1 MRLIKIIQV
10 TIDVR
15 DPIAL
20 YAAED
25 GLLRALAAKY
35 EGRCY
40 RGVYVLAVRKI
51 VRQGDCIINQ
61 DGDPS
66 FGITSALVEVECIM
80 LARGEILLCTVQ
92 SATAHFIAATAGAIT
107 TASANGGADQEVYN
121 VFIAMTPLL
130 KSITAG
136 QHIPVRALD
145 FRAPPGDRKI
155 AVNGALYVPTHVVMC
170 YRVDAV
176 ATANSASTQSVQ
188 SILAAIAD
196 EHAETATMQQSAAWK
211 NFATMLTVYKTPPKL
226 PGEQTSIIAIAEVVG
241 NAPASASTR
250 WLVIHPALQ
259 LPLVLVLDQEARPT
273 AAQLQVG
280 ALAAGAP
287 AIQYIENLTPAAA
300 VSEILYE
307 YYYRQRALR
316 EMTSMYT
323 VDKIKPHSNL
333 WQIYNKNKL

>member
-66 FGITSALVEVECIM
+66 FGTTSALVEIECIM

-92 SATAHFIAATAGAIT
+92 SATAHFIAATA
-107 TASANGGADQEVYN
+107 TAGTDQEVYN

-170 YRVDAV
+170 YRVDT
-176 ATANSASTQSVQ
+176 TARASANAQSV
-188 SILAAIAD
+188 ILAALAD

-226 PGEQTSIIAIAEVVG
+226 PGEQTSIVAIAEAVG
-241 NAPASASTR
+241 NAVGNAAANSATH

-259 LPLVLVLDQEARPT
+259 LPLVLVLNQEVRPT
-273 AAQLQVG
+273 ADQLQVSV
-280 ALAAGAP
+280 LAAGAP
-287 AIQYIENLTPAAA
+287 AVQYIENLTPAAA
-300 VSEILYE
+300 ISEILHE

-316 EMTSMYT
+316 EMASTYT